1 MLSFG
6 VKTSEIISSDTS
18 RKMVPLCKGIKAA
31 IKNPANISHKSIE
44 QTEKILKANDDIYEI
59 LWVNNTEDHCR
70 AFVDLDGSMDD
81 DTFEED
87 FEAQD
92 LAIKHTL
99 SELDIGTPFALMT
112 ASKYRNK
119 DWKDGKIKHKLSY
132 RLTFKDRCGTADAV
146 QHWINAEVYPKIS
159 DALRDTIEVIGM
171 RKTAGSEDKPN
182 TLNIDQGV
190 YENKR
195 KMRCWN
201 SSKSDPTTGYN
212 EQRRNVLV
220 NEDRDT
226 VADTLITYVPEDC
239 TVLPPPPKEVSTPK
253 AVVTPP
259 TPKKNNEVIVADATD
274 ASLSAEKQLIVR
286 VLEGISADVKYQPW
300 LQIGMACFNEEI
312 PLKYWDEWSQKS
324 NKYVRGE
331 CKQKWVTFR
340 KGNVTQAYLW
350 KILKDTNPTVFREL
364 IGERKDFQRLINNP
378 SHYTV
383 AEYFYNCRPN
393 DYLYDSAAGWYGV
406 TSTNVWENPKN
417 KGHPATMKNRIV
429 RLFNAERFEIEAEI
443 LRKKRDA
450 DAREDN
456 EEIKRLDEL
465 NKKIL
470 AFREKYENDGFQ
482 RGLISFLSSFY
493 AEQSILLM
501 NARGVKVS
509 DGITGIFDT
518 NPNLFAF
525 NDELYDFQ
533 LKAFRPIQQTDYITI
548 TTGYARPTRNPEVRS
563 KIMEVLTGMW
573 EDDAPRDYML
583 TLLASCLNGTR
594 NMEVFSILTGRGG
607 NGKGILWK
615 LVQNVFGGYYYELP
629 TQVLTKSVES
639 ATAATPQIAELRGMR
654 CVCAKEPE
662 YDDRLQEG
670 TIKSLT
676 GGDLLAGRALYGSPV
691 VFQPQFGLFIQC
703 NVIPTFN
710 GFTKGGMRRN
720 RVIPF
725 PFNFIA
731 IPKLS
736 YDRKG
741 DPYIKNVL
749 CSSISWRDE
758 FFYILLDYYPR
769 AEGKQ
774 IDAIPTPPLVAERT
788 NGYVAENN
796 AIGEWWFEK
805 YEVCE
810 NEYVGSRDAFEAYK
824 ADSGKRIGDK
834 EFKNGLAFNDIDIV
848 QYTRAGPMKGR
859 KVIMNW
865 RRKEQ
870 REEIL

>member
-1 MLSFG
+1 M
-6 VKTSEIISSDTS
+6 I
-18 RKMVPLCKGIKAA
+18 PLCKGIKAP
-31 IKNPANISHKSIE
+31 IKTNPTCISHKSIE
-44 QTEKILKANDDIYEI
+44 QAERILKANNDIYEI
-59 LWVNNTEDHCR
+59 LWLNNTDDHCR

-92 LAIKHTL
+92 LAIKHIL
-99 SELDIGTPFALMT
+99 SGLDIGAPFALMT

-119 DWKDGKIKHKLSY
+119 DWKEGTIKHKLSY
-132 RLTFKDRCGTADAV
+132 RLTFKDRCGTAEAV
-146 QHWINAEVYPKIS
+146 QHWINTYVYPKIR
-159 DALRDTIEVIGM
+159 DALNGTIEVIGM
-171 RKTAGSEDKPN
+171 RKTSGTKDQPN

-201 SSKSDPTTGYN
+201 SSKADPTTGYD

-226 VADTLITYVPEDC
+226 IADTIISHVPEGC
-239 TVLPPPPKEVSTPK
+239 TVLPPPPIEVTLPHTPK
-253 AVVTPP
+253 AAAAPS
-259 TPKKNNEVIVADATD
+259 PKKNDASIVAEQEDKMEDTT
-274 ASLSAEKQLIVR
+274 LSAEKQLIVR
-286 VLEGISADVKYQPW
+286 VMEGISADINYQPW

-312 PLKYWDEWSQKS
+312 PFKYWDEWSQKS
-324 NKYVRGE
+324 NKYKHGE
-331 CKQKWVTFR
+331 CRQKWATFR
-340 KGNVTQAYLW
+340 RGNVTQAYLW
-350 KILKDTNPTVFREL
+350 KILKDTNPTLFREL
-364 IGERKDFQRLINNP
+364 IGDRKDFQRLINNP
-378 SHYTV
+378 SHYSV

-450 DAREDN
+450 DEREDN

-533 LKAFRPIQQTDYITI
+533 LKAFRPIKQTDYITI
-548 TTGYARPTRNPEVRS
+548 TTGYARPTRNPEIRS

-573 EDDAPRDYML
+573 EDEAPRDYML

-662 YDDRLQEG
+662 HDDRLQEG

-725 PFNFIA
+725 PFNFIDS
-731 IPKLS
+731 PKLS

-749 CSSISWRDE
+749 CSSVSWRDE

-774 IDAIPTPPLVAERT
+774 IDAIPTPPLVSERT

-796 AIGEWWFEK
+796 SIGEWWFDK

-810 NEYVGSRDAFEAYK
+810 NEYVSSRDAFEAYK

-865 RRKEQ
+865 KRKN
-870 REEIL
+870 EEIL